1 MQVADQYTQ
10 DAAEFEND
18 MTIISQ
24 EIESLLDAIVSIADS
39 VDGINTTVGESADSI
54 TGIAQKTLEVAD
66 AVQGNAQ
73 LVEHNEED
81 LKRMER
87 IIEMFKDEN

>member
-10 DAAEFEND
+10 DAAEFESD
-18 MTIISQ
+18 MTIISR
-24 EIESLLDAIVSIADS
+24 EIESLLDAITSIADS
-39 VDGINTTVGESADSI
+39 VNGVNTTVGESADSV

-73 LVEHNEED
+73 LVEHNEEN

-87 IIEMFKDEN
+87 IIEMFKDGN